1 MSHDETA
8 SALVAILSNLAKQH
22 DPQVDRSFP
31 GQVAANGGKAASLTL
46 PGPDSETKRALERE
60 LAALSSRVQY
70 LEAKARTVDN
80 NTFPITPGEPNLHS
94 PFPGENHQLQTP
106 QNRAIAGRDR
116 QASWVTNWLKEKETP
131 GERAVPAAQ
140 LTEDQLAYLRDHLNK
155 QAEQIQSQRE
165 HIDSLSAEVTRQLR
179 DQDKAFGHGIED
191 IGALKRELQKH
202 QQANLAFQKALREIG
217 SIVTAVAHGDLS
229 KKVLIHAKE
238 MDPEITTFKRTI
250 NTMVDQLQDFASQV
264 TNLAKEVGTEG
275 RLGGQAV
282 LTGVDG
288 IWAEL
293 TNSGRH
299 QSSRTNG
306 IAANPSQ
313 STTWHGISRN
323 RCEKSRSLQQLSP
336 TVISVARSNVLREER
351 SYNSRKRSIPWW
363 TNSVLS
369 HQKSQ
374 ESLAMSV

>member
-8 SALVAILSNLAKQH
+8 QALVAILSNLAKQH
-22 DPQVDRSFP
+22 DPTGDRSFP
-31 GQVAANGGKAASLTL
+31 GQVAANGGKSLTL

-60 LAALSSRVQY
+60 ILALSSRVQY

-80 NTFPITPGEPNLHS
+80 NTFPITPGEPNLYS
-94 PFPGENHQLQTP
+94 PFPGENNQLQTP
-106 QNRAIAGRDR
+106 QSRAIAGRDR

-293 TNSGRH
+293 TNSGKLPAISLDGLVLIISSERH
-299 QSSRTNG
+299 GPQS
-306 IAANPSQ
+306 
-313 STTWHGISRN
+313 HGTGARN
-323 RCEKSRSLQQLSP
+323 RS
-336 TVISVARSNVLREER
+336 
-351 SYNSRKRSIPWW
+351 SYNGSRPR
-363 TNSVLS
+363 
-369 HQKSQ
+369 
-374 ESLAMSV
+374 